1 MTTIN
6 NQTEVECYAC
16 GDVPCVKQEDPMD
29 TRLCESCYNESE
41 EIQKKLDQ
49 SEMERERKQCGEWYA
64 DFGKNYPL
72 TQKYAQETMLGNI
85 QQVDVMMATA
95 TLKIVEHMYREEDR
109 HFREWIDEASKKDK
123 SVMRAKLE
131 EHIFYSLV
139 VLKHGGQ
146 LELIDRWY
154 DKYWEENGDPEPEV
168 EFKFEELG
176 IDRLVEIYA
185 LWKRKITNMKASSIP
200 IDKRKKHII
209 DAIKKIIKES
219 PDEKNIE
226 IIKTYFAPKA
236 PAEKKAKDPELSNYK
251 VGDIVLCDA
260 GKYRTIWTPAK
271 VKKINGKSIT
281 IQLDEYR
288 RIDDLDARRNQT
300 YGKDRLVWLNCFG
313 GAKKVIADSK
323 NIWSKSDCETRHK
336 GDMSYLL
343 RYFDEGAESVD
354 FGN

>member
-1 MTTIN
+1 
-6 NQTEVECYAC
+6 
-16 GDVPCVKQEDPMD
+16 
-29 TRLCESCYNESE
+29 
-41 EIQKKLDQ
+41 
-49 SEMERERKQCGEWYA
+49 
-64 DFGKNYPL
+64 
-72 TQKYAQETMLGNI
+72 
-85 QQVDVMMATA
+85 
-95 TLKIVEHMYREEDR
+95 
-109 HFREWIDEASKKDK
+109 
-123 SVMRAKLE
+123 
-131 EHIFYSLV
+131 
-139 VLKHGGQ
+139 
-146 LELIDRWY
+146 
-154 DKYWEENGDPEPEV
+154 
-168 EFKFEELG
+168 
-176 IDRLVEIYA
+176 
-185 LWKRKITNMKASSIP
+185 MKASSIP